1 MSDKPI
7 IVLIHGAFADAGSWA
22 PVTQLLLDRGYTV
35 RLPGLPLRDLLGDSA
50 YIRSVVE
57 NLGGPVL
64 LVGHSYAGAVIT
76 VAGAAKNVVGLVYVN
91 AFASEENETITQ
103 LQSGFSAPD
112 LAAKIVATPFPVGG
126 SVPGTDLSVEI
137 DEFPRLIAGG
147 VDPGAARL
155 FAVSQRP
162 VAAIAFDQPA
172 PVAAWKTKPAW
183 GIVSKGD
190 LAINPDVERF
200 GYQRGGFRKVI
211 ELDASHLVMQTHA
224 AQVADLIEE
233 AASEV
238 GASSM
243 ASSVA

>member
-1 MSDKPI
+1 MSDKPT

-22 PVTQLLLDRGYTV
+22 PVTQLLLERGYTV
-35 RLPGLPLRDLLGDSA
+35 RLPGLPLRDLLGDST

-57 NLGGPVL
+57 NIGGPVL

-76 VAGAAKNVVGLVYVN
+76 VAGTANNVVGLVYVN

-103 LQSGFSAPD
+103 LQSGFGAPD
-112 LAAKIVATPFPVGG
+112 LAAKIVATPFPIDGAA
-126 SVPGTDLSVEI
+126 PGTDLSV
-137 DEFPRLIAGG
+137 DVDAFPMLMAEG
-147 VDPGAARL
+147 VDPTTAKL

-183 GIVSKGD
+183 GVVSMRD

-200 GYQRGGFRKVI
+200 GYQRAGFRKVI

-224 AQVADLIEE
+224 SQVAGLIEE
-233 AASEV
+233 AASAV
-238 GASSM
+238 SANSM
-243 ASSVA
+243 ASSPA

>member
-1 MSDKPI
+1 MSDKPT

-35 RLPGLPLRDLLGDSA
+35 RLPGLPLRDLLGDSI

-57 NLGGPVL
+57 NIGGPVL

-76 VAGAAKNVVGLVYVN
+76 VAGTANNVVGLVYVN

-103 LQSGFSAPD
+103 LQSGFGAPD
-112 LAAKIVATPFPVGG
+112 LAAKIVATPFPIDGAA
-126 SVPGTDLSVEI
+126 PGTDLSV
-137 DEFPRLIAGG
+137 DVDAFPMLMAEG
-147 VDPGAARL
+147 VDPTAAKL

-183 GIVSKGD
+183 GVVSMRD

-200 GYQRGGFRKVI
+200 GYQRAGFRKVI

-224 AQVADLIEE
+224 SQVAGLIEE
-233 AASEV
+233 AASAV
-238 GASSM
+238 SANSM
-243 ASSVA
+243 ASSPA